1 MIVCIDSGNTR
12 IKWGVHAAGRWLAQG
27 AVLHA
32 ELADLAGQLRHWQP
46 KSVLLANVAGP
57 TVAAGIHQALRV
69 WKPLISEVKAGAA
82 YGDVSNGYE
91 NPERLGV
98 DRWCALLGA
107 RGLTAKPCLVVMAG
121 TATTIDT
128 LDGTGRFLGGLI
140 LPGVD
145 LMRRSLASDTAA
157 LPLAQGQHATYPR
170 NTDDAIVSGCL
181 EAQAGAIERAY
192 ARIVNEPEASC
203 LLSGG
208 AASGRNHVR
217 SGHQR
222 LPAFASFFAT
232 AIGLLGGFLAL
243 YVLVTP
249 YNELALIRER
259 QYRCRSQSGRRA
271 SSALRCRLPFRL
283 RSATTFTP

>member
-12 IKWGVHAAGRWLAQG
+12 IKWGVHAAGQWLAQG

-69 WKPLISEVKAGAA
+69 WKPLISEVNAGAA

-208 AASGRNHVR
+208 AAQMLAPHLRIPYQLVDNLVLDGLA
-217 SGHQR
+217 R
-222 LPAFASFFAT
+222 LGAT
-232 AIGLLGGFLAL
+232 QDG
-243 YVLVTP
+243 
-249 YNELALIRER
+249 
-259 QYRCRSQSGRRA
+259 
-271 SSALRCRLPFRL
+271 
-283 RSATTFTP
+283 